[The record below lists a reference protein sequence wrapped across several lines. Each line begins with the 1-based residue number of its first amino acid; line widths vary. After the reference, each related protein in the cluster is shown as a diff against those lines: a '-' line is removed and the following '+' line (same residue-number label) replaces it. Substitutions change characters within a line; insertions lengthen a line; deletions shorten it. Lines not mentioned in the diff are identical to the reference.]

1 MESMQKDNPPVRKTR
16 WSEISDR
23 FAHAVITYLV
33 SLLLT
38 MPLLIILLP
47 FVPELELPVAGGVR
61 VDHLLTFVLIFAA
74 FVVLVRRLRLMV
86 YLALVT
92 GILVVAV
99 TSVLGT
105 YTFGDAYESYAS
117 LLRSLRDTTLGT
129 PLAAKK
135 LSPFHDAEKLR
146 HLVINADP
154 SVRKAAV
161 RMATANFTD
170 LPTRNDE
177 HVLVQSFSIFKEIN
191 HNWKYVSDMKGGEY
205 FAPPEESMEL
215 MAGDCDDHAVLMA
228 ACIKAIGGEVR
239 LIRTEGHVYPEMKVG
254 DDARMERAAY
264 LIRKV
269 LFPKEVGDAPL
280 YHHTDADGQH
290 WINLD
295 YTRRYPG
302 GELMSERIVGVLEL

>member
-1 MESMQKDNPPVRKTR
+1 MEHTPEEKPAPRVR

-47 FVPELELPVAGGVR
+47 FVPALELPWSGGVR
-61 VDHLLTFVLIFAA
+61 VDHILTFVLIFAA
-74 FVVLVRRLRLMV
+74 FVVIVRRLRLLV
-86 YLALVT
+86 YMALVI

-99 TSVLGT
+99 TSMLGT
-105 YTFGDAYESYAS
+105 FTFGDAYESYAS

-146 HLVINADP
+146 HLVLNADP

-161 RMATANFTD
+161 KMATANFTD

-205 FAPPEESMEL
+205 FAPPDESLEL

>member
-1 MESMQKDNPPVRKTR
+1 MEPMPTEKAIPRKR

-23 FAHAVITYLV
+23 FAHAVVTYLV

-38 MPLLIILLP
+38 MPLLIIVLP

-61 VDHLLTFVLIFAA
+61 VDHLLTFALIFAA
-74 FVVLVRRLRLMV
+74 FVVLVRRLRLVV
-86 YLALVT
+86 YMALVV

-105 YTFGDAYESYAS
+105 YSFGDAYESYAS

-146 HLVINADP
+146 HLVLNADP

-161 RMATANFTD
+161 RMATANFTE

-191 HNWKYVSDMKGGEY
+191 HNWRYVSDMKGGEY
-205 FAPPEESMEL
+205 FAPPDESIEL

-264 LIRKV
+264 LIRKL